1 MSLGMG
7 PLSPGRKRRGM
18 GPISF
23 NLLDYSPIWWGDA
36 SDENTITLSGPDAI
50 KMDDKSGFGNYF
62 TASLPPLYNIA
73 AQNGLNTLQFDGF
86 SEYMKCVKN
95 FVDTDSD
102 TWFFVFQADNDGD
115 NDATLFSDYGDI
127 SPKLLLFRSDNDSG
141 QDIFFARDEN
151 FDVLEIDDALTTSY
165 SYVIATRTP
174 GNITLNYNGNFQ
186 TTSGIYLSTKYDGG
200 PPPHIGVQSGWPAG
214 TLPDTYL
221 KGNFCEGA
229 CFPGIRSAEF
239 RSALANYAV
248 EKWGLAA

>member
-18 GPISF
+18 GPILL
-23 NLLDYSPIWWGDA
+23 NLLDYSPTWWGDA
-36 SDENTITLSGPDAI
+36 SDADTIDLIGPDVSI
-50 KMDDKSGFGNYF
+50 MEDKSGNGNRF
-62 TASLPPLYNIA
+62 IASNLPLYNIA
-73 AQNGLNTLQFDGF
+73 AQNGLNTIQFNGF
-86 SEYMKCVKN
+86 SEFMKCVNN
-95 FVDTDSD
+95 FVSTDTD

-115 NDATLFSDYGDI
+115 NDATLLSDYGDT
-127 SPKLLLFRSDNDSG
+127 SFKLLLFRSDNDSG
-141 QDIFFARDEN
+141 QDIFFARDVN
-151 FDVLEIDDALTTSY
+151 FDILELNDTLTTSY
-165 SYVIATRTP
+165 SYIIATRTP

-248 EKWGLAA
+248 EKWSIAA